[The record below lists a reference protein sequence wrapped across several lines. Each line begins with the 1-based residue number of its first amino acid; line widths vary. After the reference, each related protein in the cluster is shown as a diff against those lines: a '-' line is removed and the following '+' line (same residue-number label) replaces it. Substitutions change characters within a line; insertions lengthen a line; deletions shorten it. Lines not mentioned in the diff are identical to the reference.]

1 MALYLVYVDLAS
13 PPELTFDGA
22 HFELRPG
29 LYLVETDSIR
39 SRLYHDVKHQL
50 PADTPLLAAPLA
62 DAPKFKGMASGA
74 LAWVR
79 DGLAED

>member
-1 MALYLVYVDLAS
+1 MVLYLVYVDLAS
-13 PPELTFDGA
+13 PPDLTFDGA
-22 HFELRPG
+22 HVELRPG
-29 LYLVETDSIR
+29 LYLVDTEATR

-50 PADTPLLAAPLA
+50 PTDTPLLVAPLA

-79 DGLAED
+79 DGGPDS